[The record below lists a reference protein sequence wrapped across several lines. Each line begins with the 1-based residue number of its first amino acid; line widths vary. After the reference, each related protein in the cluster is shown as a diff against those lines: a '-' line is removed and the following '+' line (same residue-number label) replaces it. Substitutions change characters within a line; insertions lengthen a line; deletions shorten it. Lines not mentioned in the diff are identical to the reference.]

1 MSTRKRTMEAVK
13 SRLSV
18 PPENGLSM
26 GLLRRLRIGDVGG
39 QTLGVRQRDRQR
51 LAFAQRQE
59 TAGLAVQAQNLTRV
73 DVDIP
78 AVQRDLAP
86 RDARRDTDGSE
97 EHTSELQSLM
107 RISYAVFCLKKKKRK
122 NIKP

>member
-1 MSTRKRTMEAVK
+1 MAMPMHNGIATRKTTMEAVK

-73 DVDIP
+73 DVD
-78 AVQRDLAP
+78 R
-86 RDARRDTDGSE
+86 SE

-107 RISYAVFCLKKKKRK
+107 RISYAVFCLK
-122 NIKP
+122 

>member
-1 MSTRKRTMEAVK
+1 MPVIRPFSGGTPEAMAMPMHNGIATRKTTMEAVK

-59 TAGLAVQAQNLTRV
+59 TAGLAVPAQNLTRV
-73 DVDIP
+73 DFAIP
-78 AVQRDLAP
+78 AVQRAPPTLA
-86 RDARRDTDGSE
+86 RAACTGRRGQT
-97 EHTSELQSLM
+97 
-107 RISYAVFCLKKKKRK
+107 
-122 NIKP
+122 